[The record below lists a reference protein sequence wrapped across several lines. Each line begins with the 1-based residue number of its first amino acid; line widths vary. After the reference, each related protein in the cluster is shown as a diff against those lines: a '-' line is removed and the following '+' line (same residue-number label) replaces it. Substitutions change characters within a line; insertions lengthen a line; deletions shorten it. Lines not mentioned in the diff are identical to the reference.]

1 MSRADIEK
9 YLRKEYAINIY
20 SALTRI
26 PVGVLINEKS
36 TLAELL
42 RNKYKKF

>member
-1 MSRADIEK
+1 MSRADIKK
-9 YLRKEYAINIY
+9 YIRKEFSINIY
-20 SALTRI
+20 SDLTRI
-26 PVGVLINEKS
+26 PVGVLINENS